1 MTEITGGQLLARA
14 LANEGVQFVFG
25 LPCPEIDPLL
35 AALAENGIRFVT
47 IRHEAAA
54 VHMAEGLYKTTG
66 KVAVVLG
73 NPGPGTANLLPGL
86 LTARHEGVPVLA
98 ITSQH
103 RSGIVYPA
111 TPATFQGQDQLDL
124 VKPVVKW
131 NGPVFE
137 WTRIPEL
144 VRMAFREMWS
154 GRPGPVQLEIPGPV
168 LYATGAAESAPIFPG
183 VAGRGSLPQPSA
195 AQLAEAAQ
203 MLAGAKNPVI
213 FAGTGID
220 RAGANGALLALAEQL
235 GCPIIPSMAGRSVVP
250 HDHPLYFHSQSPAA
264 DDLRRHADVMLA
276 VGTRIGNLD
285 VPFDKYWGDPS
296 RCRLIQVDI
305 EPRHIGVS
313 RPVALGIVADART
326 TLEGIASALQ
336 GRRLASAGRT
346 DVAAQRAVLQ
356 GWLQAMG
363 EHVGSW
369 AGPGI
374 HPAHAIGAVGAVFG
388 PEAVY
393 CTDGGMTSLWAA
405 IGLPSTRP
413 NSYHGILEFGMLGT
427 GIPSAIGAKLGAPQ
441 RDVVCVTGD
450 GAAGFNAMELQT
462 AAREGQKITVV
473 VLAEGEWTMEIPN
486 EMARYGTTFNTAMGT
501 VRWDKLAEGLG
512 CRGEHVES
520 LADLPAALARA
531 RAHDGPALVSVRT
544 STQANLAVPESGIAR
559 FFEVYFGPSA

>member
-14 LANEGVQFVFG
+14 LANEGIQFVFG

-66 KVAVVLG
+66 KVAAVLG

-103 RSGIVYPA
+103 RAGIVYPA

-183 VAGRGSLPQPSA
+183 VTGRGSLPQPSA

-213 FAGTGID
+213 FAGTGVD

-313 RPVALGIVADART
+313 RPVALGIVADARA

-346 DVAAQRAVLQ
+346 DVATQRAALQ

-369 AGPGI
+369 TGPGI

-486 EMARYGTTFNTAMGT
+486 EMARYGTTFNTAMGA